1 MREVLLQLL
10 TDLFKA
16 SDSSY
21 SAFAEIHFVCFFFE
35 NGDIDIA
42 NYADHQTLILLF
54 LNFKKQSVLDGLI
67 TLI

>member
-1 MREVLLQLL
+1 MLFQLL

-21 SAFAEIHFVCFFFE
+21 SAFAEILFVCFFFFE

-54 LNFKKQSVLDGLI
+54 LNFRKQSVLDGLI